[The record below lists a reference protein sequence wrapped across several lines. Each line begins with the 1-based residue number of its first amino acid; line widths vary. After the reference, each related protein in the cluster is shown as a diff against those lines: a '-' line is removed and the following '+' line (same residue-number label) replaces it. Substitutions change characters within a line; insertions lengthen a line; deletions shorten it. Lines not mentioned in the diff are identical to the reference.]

1 VIKKISKANAATPTS
16 LTDLL
21 SVQLSET
28 SDRVRAYV
36 LANPSQAASC
46 SIAQLA
52 QVTGVSEPSVARF
65 CQAVG
70 FAGWKAFRLWLV
82 FTLGTGAPYVHID
95 VRSGDDADSILN
107 KVIDRSA
114 QTLLQLKRDIA
125 SNDFAKAVR
134 WLVSAQRI
142 EFYGQGNSGI
152 TAADGAH
159 KFFRL
164 GFASV
169 AYSDPHL
176 HCVSAAMLKKS
187 DVVVALSNSGKTQAL
202 VDSMVFARDAGAKI
216 IALTVPNT
224 PVADSADLLLP
235 VNPSEDPDL
244 YAPMTSRIAQLVLID
259 ALAVATASQMGSLV
273 SKRLE
278 RYKAVL
284 NTKRIAKRG
293 TIKTS
298 NRS

>member
-1 VIKKISKANAATPTS
+1 MNKKSTVASAAPLKS
-16 LTDLL
+16 LTGLL
-21 SVQLSET
+21 SLQLSDA
-28 SDRVRAYV
+28 SDRVRTFI
-36 LANPSQAASC
+36 LANPSLAASY

-52 QVTGVSEPSVARF
+52 QATAVSEPSVARF
-65 CQAVG
+65 CQSVG

-82 FTLGTGAPYVHID
+82 FTLGTGAPYVHVD
-95 VRSGDDADSILN
+95 VRSGDEPDSILN
-107 KVIDRSA
+107 KVIDRSV
-114 QTLLQLKRDIA
+114 QTLLQLKNDVATI
-125 SNDFAKAVR
+125 DFAKAVR
-134 WLVSAQRI
+134 WLANAQRI
-142 EFYGQGNSGI
+142 DFYGQGNSGI

-164 GFASV
+164 GFAAV
-169 AYSDPHL
+169 AYNDPHL

-202 VDSMVFARDAGAKI
+202 VDSMAYARDAGAKI

-224 PVADSADLLLP
+224 PVADASDLVLP

-259 ALAVATASQMGSLV
+259 ALAVATASQMGNVV

-284 NTKRIAKRG
+284 NSKRINTRAPRKQ
-293 TIKTS
+293 KS
-298 NRS
+298 

>member
-1 VIKKISKANAATPTS
+1 MSNKTTS
-16 LTDLL
+16 LVTAPLKSLTGLL
-21 SVQLSET
+21 SLQMSDASE
-28 SDRVRAYV
+28 RVRNYV
-36 LANPSQAASC
+36 LAHPSLAAAC

-52 QVTGVSEPSVARF
+52 QATGVSEPSVARF
-65 CQAVG
+65 CQAAG
-70 FAGWKAFRLWLV
+70 FSGWKAFRLWLV
-82 FTLGTGAPYVHID
+82 FTLGTGAPYVHVD
-95 VRSGDDADSILN
+95 VRSGDEPDSILN

-114 QTLLQLKRDIA
+114 QTVLQLKNDIA
-125 SNDFAKAVR
+125 PNEFAKAVR

-164 GFASV
+164 GFAAV

-202 VDSMVFARDAGAKI
+202 VDSMVFASEAGAKI
-216 IALTVPNT
+216 IALTVPDT
-224 PVADSADLLLP
+224 PVADASDLVLP

-259 ALAVATASQMGSLV
+259 ALAVATASQMGGLV

-284 NTKRIAKRG
+284 TSKRINTRSAK
-293 TIKTS
+293 KPK
-298 NRS
+298 

>member
-1 VIKKISKANAATPTS
+1 MSNKMTSSNKVPLTS
-16 LTDLL
+16 LTGLL
-21 SVQLSET
+21 SLQLSEA
-28 SDRVRAYV
+28 SDQVRAYV
-36 LANPSQAASC
+36 LANPSLAASC

-52 QVTGVSEPSVARF
+52 QATGVSEPSVARF

-70 FAGWKAFRLWLV
+70 FSGWKAFRLWLA
-82 FTLGTGAPYVHID
+82 FTLGTGAPYVHVD
-95 VRSGDDADSILN
+95 VRSGDEPNSILS

-114 QTLLQLKRDIA
+114 QTVLQLKDDIVPG
-125 SNDFAKAVR
+125 DFAKAVR
-134 WLVSAQRI
+134 WLVNAQRI

-164 GFASV
+164 GFAAV
-169 AYSDPHL
+169 AYNDPHL

-216 IALTVPNT
+216 VALTVPNT
-224 PVADSADLLLP
+224 PVADAADLVLP

-259 ALAVATASQMGSLV
+259 ALAVSTASQLGSAV

-284 NTKRIAKRG
+284 TSKRIATRSLRK
-293 TIKTS
+293 IKKV
-298 NRS
+298 